1 MASLLS
7 AHGYD
12 TEEYPSAE
20 EFLLAATASK
30 ATCLVVDIQLG
41 DISGVELMRQLY
53 ATGFRRPVIFMT
65 GSRDEV
71 IREQAMDL
79 GCVSYLRK
87 PFPASQLL
95 KDIPQRHVERDVRNS
110 QAGSAANSAARRE
123 IEHHRHLIPGKGHY
137 ERA

>member
-79 GCVSYLRK
+79 GCVSYLHK

-95 KDIPQRHVERDVRNS
+95 KDILR
-110 QAGSAANSAARRE
+110 AIGSK
-123 IEHHRHLIPGKGHY
+123 PG
-137 ERA
+137 AM

>member
-1 MASLLS
+1 MRNIADNPFMAIQRGVIAVVDDDLDMLNTVASLLS

-20 EFLLAATASK
+20 EFLIAATASK

-95 KDIPQRHVERDVRNS
+95 KDILR
-110 QAGSAANSAARRE
+110 AIGSK
-123 IEHHRHLIPGKGHY
+123 PG
-137 ERA
+137 AM

>member
-1 MASLLS
+1 MRNIADNPFMAIQRGVIAVVDDDLDMLNTVASLLS

-20 EFLLAATASK
+20 EFLIAATASK

-41 DISGVELMRQLY
+41 DISGVELVRQLY

-95 KDIPQRHVERDVRNS
+95 KDILR
-110 QAGSAANSAARRE
+110 AIGSK
-123 IEHHRHLIPGKGHY
+123 PG
-137 ERA
+137 AM